1 MEAVN
6 TKLSGDARVVAFFE
20 HIRAAA
26 ATAATETADS
36 GQGEGGAEEDE
47 DVEEEA
53 DEEAEELG
61 EDEGEAAEDE
71 DGEEHIA
78 AIASKD
84 TAGSDVD
91 VHNFDLLSV
100 APADVAAS
108 QLAWKTF
115 INTAASPEAAGEAI
129 YAALFEGAPS
139 LQSLFTTPR
148 AVQAIKFMNGLA
160 GFVMALDDPEKL
172 KVLVQTLGFGHLHL
186 DVTVPRVVIFRDA
199 IMDLF
204 AVELAERFPPSAA
217 RAWKALLNY
226 VGGALIYIKVNY
238 AERIRTLLSS
248 WEVANKGSDE
258 DGSNAG
264 DGHTTAKAAAA
275 NTTAAKK
282 KKGWGFMDAMKS
294 KTESNT
300 SSAGTVGE
308 EKGEGKGKGEKN
320 GTQNVPTTY
329 PEMFQFNMAVMGF
342 GDRRWL
348 QEVLDCFHNI
358 VTNVS
363 NSSRLQEECDVLTL
377 RIAKHAKGNVNF
389 AEYKSCMLASL
400 RSLLPKDWDSAHEVS
415 WTWLWD
421 NVERLVT

>member
-91 VHNFDLLSV
+91 VHNFDLLTV
-100 APADVAAS
+100 APADIEAAQQS
-108 QLAWKTF
+108 WQTF
-115 INTAASPEAAGEAI
+115 IRSAASPEAAGEAI

-139 LQSLFTTPR
+139 LQSLFITPR

-172 KVLVQTLGFGHLHL
+172 KILVQTLGFGHLHL

-199 IMDLF
+199 ILDLF
-204 AVELAERFPPSAA
+204 VVELADQFPPSAA

-264 DGHTTAKAAAA
+264 DEHTSGKAAAA
-275 NTTAAKK
+275 AKESEADSK
-282 KKGWGFMDAMKS
+282 KIGWGFLTGKGSSS
-294 KTESNT
+294 KT
-300 SSAGTVGE
+300 SSAGQPGE
-308 EKGEGKGKGEKN
+308 EVEGSKSKGNSSGA
-320 GTQNVPTTY
+320 QNVPTTY
-329 PEMFQFNMAVMGF
+329 P
-342 GDRRWL
+342 D
-348 QEVLDCFHNI
+348 
-358 VTNVS
+358 
-363 NSSRLQEECDVLTL
+363 
-377 RIAKHAKGNVNF
+377 
-389 AEYKSCMLASL
+389 
-400 RSLLPKDWDSAHEVS
+400 
-415 WTWLWD
+415 
-421 NVERLVT
+421 

>member
-91 VHNFDLLSV
+91 VHNFDLLTV
-100 APADVAAS
+100 APADIEAAQQS
-108 QLAWKTF
+108 WKTF
-115 INTAASPEAAGEAI
+115 ISSAASPEAAGEAI

-199 IMDLF
+199 ILDLF
-204 AVELAERFPPSAA
+204 AVELAERFPPEAA

-238 AERIRTLLSS
+238 AERIRTLLQS
-248 WEVANKGSDE
+248 WETANKGDE
-258 DGSNAG
+258 TGSNAG
-264 DGHTTAKAAAA
+264 DGLDPAKDAAAK
-275 NTTAAKK
+275 TTKEPAK
-282 KKGWGFMDAMKS
+282 KKGWGVISAMSS
-294 KTESNT
+294 KTASST
-300 SSAGTVGE
+300 SGGDSSAGE
-308 EKGEGKGKGEKN
+308 EKGEGKGKGEKS
-320 GTQNVPTTY
+320 GAQ
-329 PEMFQFNMAVMGF
+329 
-342 GDRRWL
+342 
-348 QEVLDCFHNI
+348 
-358 VTNVS
+358 
-363 NSSRLQEECDVLTL
+363 
-377 RIAKHAKGNVNF
+377 
-389 AEYKSCMLASL
+389 
-400 RSLLPKDWDSAHEVS
+400 
-415 WTWLWD
+415 
-421 NVERLVT
+421 